1 RGRKARL
8 VGTCRRR
15 AVGRARRRDLRFH
28 AVGSRAPSAD
38 TEPRGNGRG
47 RCGRAR
53 PCDHAA
59 GRRADRGARL
69 PRGRAAPRP
78 LRRCARPL
86 PPRRPG
92 PAARIAA
99 RPARPAGRR
108 AFPRRRP
115 PGRGERV
122 RVLGPHQPHPARGA
136 VLARR
141 QPPHGDASGGRGALA
156 ARRVRPPVPSGYE
169 PPRSGRTR
177 LRRSPARAGAG
188 GGMGGRPGRR
198 ARAHGCGRPGR
209 NVRSGAAVRRRPGAP
224 VARNARRRQPRSPR
238 GTRSHPALARRRRHG
253 VEPPRRGRGPRLGL
267 AASRRQRPPGR
278 RPRRRRRWIP
288 DRALRDGPAQV
299 RLLPGRAS
307 AATFAIVLALTVSGG
322 RSARS
327 ALGPRYGG
335 ELRIALAE
343 SATTLAPSVPRSLPE
358 RILAGLVHEVLV
370 DVDDDGRPR
379 PALVQS
385 WASAAD
391 GREWTLR
398 LAPATFH
405 DGTAV
410 GSADAVRGLRRFLQ
424 ADSVAAAHLARVLDG
439 GDDFR
444 RRGSE
449 ALPGLTAIDEARI
462 VLRFRMPTAVPLA
475 PLASPA
481 AAIVSPR
488 GAGAGP
494 FVPTTPPSA
503 RGISATAFGRHV
515 RGRPFLDVVRLVAAA
530 PDRVSRSEVAIP

>member
-1 RGRKARL
+1 
-8 VGTCRRR
+8 
-15 AVGRARRRDLRFH
+15 
-28 AVGSRAPSAD
+28 
-38 TEPRGNGRG
+38 
-47 RCGRAR
+47 
-53 PCDHAA
+53 
-59 GRRADRGARL
+59 
-69 PRGRAAPRP
+69 
-78 LRRCARPL
+78 
-86 PPRRPG
+86 
-92 PAARIAA
+92 
-99 RPARPAGRR
+99 
-108 AFPRRRP
+108 
-115 PGRGERV
+115 
-122 RVLGPHQPHPARGA
+122 
-136 VLARR
+136 
-141 QPPHGDASGGRGALA
+141 
-156 ARRVRPPVPSGYE
+156 
-169 PPRSGRTR
+169 
-177 LRRSPARAGAG
+177 
-188 GGMGGRPGRR
+188 
-198 ARAHGCGRPGR
+198 
-209 NVRSGAAVRRRPGAP
+209 
-224 VARNARRRQPRSPR
+224 
-238 GTRSHPALARRRRHG
+238 
-253 VEPPRRGRGPRLGL
+253 
-267 AASRRQRPPGR
+267 
-278 RPRRRRRWIP
+278 
-288 DRALRDGPAQV
+288 
-299 RLLPGRAS
+299 
-307 AATFAIVLALTVSGG
+307 
-322 RSARS
+322 S

-370 DVDDDGRPR
+370 HVDDDGRPR

-530 PDRVSRSEVAIP
+530 PDRVSRSEVAIPDVGPAATPSPPANGLLLLLLDPAAPPLADARTRALIAASVDRAQLARHFLPGGEPAESLLTPMLLAPLPVPSPRAATGRATIAGRLVLRVA